1 MKREAVQEE
10 RHKFKDKTEQPSPSN
25 LASSNSV
32 SDLKEIAKDNVNG
45 EDIDEDLTLTADEQ
59 AFLDTLMETEDAYY
73 PIVESLNYNVTCLK
87 YLPPIIY
94 QIILTIFEKCF
105 SYDLFQELAEKQL
118 RLFAPWAKAI
128 KLFKDL
134 NVDDQV
140 SLLRA
145 SESI

>member
-73 PIVESLNYNVTCLK
+73 PIVESLNYNVTCL
-87 YLPPIIY
+87 
-94 QIILTIFEKCF
+94 
-105 SYDLFQELAEKQL
+105 
-118 RLFAPWAKAI
+118 
-128 KLFKDL
+128 
-134 NVDDQV
+134 
-140 SLLRA
+140 
-145 SESI
+145 